1 MIRVLLADDHSIVRA
16 SLARIVGDSGDIK
29 VVAEAADG
37 QEAIRQVQQ
46 TRPDVAVIDIFM
58 PGMGGLEAIGQLRRL
73 YPKLPILILTMHE
86 EEQYV
91 VRAIGAGANG
101 YLTKRSA
108 PEQLVDAIR
117 QVFAGGRYLSYGVAE
132 SLAQHRVRY
141 SNSRASWRIAPTK
154 GPKEKIN

>member
-1 MIRVLLADDHSIVRA
+1 M
-16 SLARIVGDSGDIK
+16 
-29 VVAEAADG
+29 
-37 QEAIRQVQQ
+37 
-46 TRPDVAVIDIFM
+46 DIFM

-108 PEQLVDAIR
+108 PEQL
-117 QVFAGGRYLSYGVAE
+117 GGCHSPGLC
-132 SLAQHRVRY
+132 LA
-141 SNSRASWRIAPTK
+141 AAAT
-154 GPKEKIN
+154 